1 VKIANF
7 GLSITPGKQKYTC
20 ESFEKLVKKF
30 SPKKIS
36 PYVVEF
42 IGEDFAKADAVVFD
56 SSKKL
61 DFIFIDLEKI
71 ENRQAKTADEKEK
84 EFLKGITSSLEKEN
98 LLCDQEFNEE
108 EKNFLKN
115 IMPVTFKPC
124 VGVAEASD
132 INSLIDAVLKK
143 SQTLLFYT
151 AGEKEVHAWEVK
163 KGSTIVEA
171 AGKIHTDLAR
181 GFIKG
186 EVIDCKDLDSFFN
199 LAEARARGFA
209 KSVDRDYMMQEGNII
224 EIKFSV

>member
-7 GLSITPGKQKYTC
+7 GLDIVPGKQKYTC
-20 ESFEKLVKKF
+20 ECFEKLVKKF

-36 PYVVEF
+36 PYIVEF
-42 IGEDFAKADAVVFD
+42 IGEDYAKADAVVFD
-56 SSKKL
+56 ANKKL

-71 ENRQAKTADEKEK
+71 EGREQRTTDAKEK
-84 EFLKGITSSLEKEN
+84 EFLKKITGILEKEN
-98 LLCDQEFNEE
+98 LLCDQEFSEE

-115 IMPVTFKPC
+115 IMPATFKPC
-124 VGVAEASD
+124 VGKTGVSD
-132 INSLIDAVLKK
+132 INELISEILKK
-143 SQTLLFYT
+143 SETLLFFT

-171 AGKIHTDLAR
+171 AGKIHSDLAR

-186 EVIDCKDLDSFFN
+186 EVIECKDLDNFFN

-209 KSVDRDYMMQEGNII
+209 KSVDRDYIMQEGNII

>member
-1 VKIANF
+1 VKIASF
-7 GLSITPGKQKYTC
+7 GLSLDPGKQKYTC
-20 ESFEKLVKKF
+20 EDFEKLVKKF

-42 IGEDFAKADAVVFD
+42 IGDDFTKADAVVFD
-56 SSKKL
+56 INKKL

-71 ENRQAKTADEKEK
+71 ENRQMRTADAKEK
-84 EFLKGITSSLEKEN
+84 EFLNKITATLEKEN
-98 LLCDQEFNEE
+98 LLCDQEFSEE

-115 IMPVTFKPC
+115 IMPVTYKPC
-124 VGVAEASD
+124 VGAAEVSD
-132 INSLIDAVLKK
+132 INGLISEVLKK
-143 SQTLLFYT
+143 SQTLLFFT

-186 EVIDCKDLDSFFN
+186 EVIDCKDLDSFYN

-209 KSVDRDYMMQEGNII
+209 KSVDRDYIMQEGNII

>member
-1 VKIANF
+1 MKIATF
-7 GLSITPGKQKYTC
+7 GLSIEPGKQKYTC

-36 PYVVEF
+36 PYVAEF
-42 IGEDFAKADAVVFD
+42 IGEDFAKADAVIFD

-71 ENRQAKTADEKEK
+71 ENRQMKTADEKEK
-84 EFLKGITSSLEKEN
+84 EFLKKITASLEKEN
-98 LLCDQEFNEE
+98 LLCDQEFSEE
-108 EKNFLKN
+108 EKNFIKN

-124 VGVAEASD
+124 IGVNEVSD
-132 INSLIDAVLKK
+132 MNSLIDAVLKK

-209 KSVDRDYMMQEGNII
+209 KSVDRDYIMQEGNII